1 MKLEKK
7 CIIMKTDLSYL
18 LSMSGGDDSL
28 IFEMIEIFNTQVE
41 EMREEMQKLES
52 EGNFDALSKLAHKA
66 KSSVAIMG
74 MNSLS
79 DSLKEL
85 EILARDMIRTDS
97 YKAYIDRFVLETQE
111 ATIELNEYVRKRT

>member
-1 MKLEKK
+1 
-7 CIIMKTDLSYL
+7 MKTDLSYL